1 MQKEI
6 KMKRIIFTLMLVIS
20 STAILAQTYNMK
32 IIQGKASTYSGTSTV
47 DSITFYNTATTP
59 FVCGNV
65 LLYGGETYQTVS
77 IGSQCWFQKN
87 LNIGIRTDLSSG
99 QIDNSIIE
107 KYCYNDLDANCVT
120 YGGLYQWNEA
130 MQYSIIEGSQGI
142 CPNGW
147 HIPTYTELQ
156 TLASVVNNDGNKL
169 KALGQG
175 TGSGSG
181 TNTSGFSALLAG
193 ISSSG
198 VGFFSLS
205 NSAYIWSSTEQETIY
220 AYALFLYFT
229 NSGPGWPYTDQAHGF
244 SVRCLKN

>member
-1 MQKEI
+1 
-6 KMKRIIFTLMLVIS
+6 MKRIIFTLMLVIS

-59 FVCGNV
+59 FVCGNA
-65 LLYGGETYQTVS
+65 LLYGGETYQTLS
-77 IGSQCWFQKN
+77 IGNQCWFQKN
-87 LNIGIRTDLSSG
+87 LNIGLRIDSSSD
-99 QIDNSIIE
+99 QIDNNIIE
-107 KYCYNDLDANCVT
+107 KYCYNDLDASCVT

-130 MQYSIIEGSQGI
+130 MQYVNTEGAQGI

-156 TLASVVNNDGNKL
+156 TLVSVVNNDGNKL
-169 KALGQG
+169 KALGHG

-193 ISSSG
+193 LSSSG
-198 VGFFSLS
+198 VGFFNLL
-205 NSAYIWSSTEQETIY
+205 NSTYIWSSTEQEVIY
-220 AYALFLYFT
+220 AYALFLVSV
-229 NSGPGWPYTDQAHGF
+229 NSGPGWPYTDQTHGF
-244 SVRCLKN
+244 SVRCLKD

>member
-1 MQKEI
+1 
-6 KMKRIIFTLMLVIS
+6 MKRIIFTLMLVIS

-65 LLYGGETYQTVS
+65 ILYGGETYQTLS
-77 IGSQCWFQKN
+77 IGNQCWFQKN
-87 LNIGIRTDLSSG
+87 LNIGLRIDSSSD
-99 QIDNSIIE
+99 QIDNNIIE
-107 KYCYNDLDANCVT
+107 KYCYNDLDASCVT

-130 MQYSIIEGSQGI
+130 MQYVNTEGAQGI

-169 KALGQG
+169 KALGHG

-193 ISSSG
+193 LSSSG
-198 VGFFSLS
+198 VGFFNLL
-205 NSAYIWSSTEQETIY
+205 NSTYIWSSTEQEVIY
-220 AYALFLYFT
+220 AYALFLVSV
-229 NSGPGWPYTDQAHGF
+229 NSGPGWPYTDQTHGF
-244 SVRCLKN
+244 SVRCLKD